1 MPWFFFS
8 LQGLEDF
15 IKRAEVG
22 LAVEVK
28 EGDYDSLVKV
38 MGFLGEVRERMAETD
53 EMFEPLKQKIELL
66 KTYNQEMP
74 ENVFLQLQVSLKGQ
88 TLLQHFV
95 SDNNKCPVGSCL
107 KKDQVTVNELTIIG
121 ISWCVEMYLE

>member
-1 MPWFFFS
+1 MVCFFFS

-88 TLLQHFV
+88 TLFQHFV
-95 SDNNKCPVGSCL
+95 SDNNKCPV
-107 KKDQVTVNELTIIG
+107 
-121 ISWCVEMYLE
+121 